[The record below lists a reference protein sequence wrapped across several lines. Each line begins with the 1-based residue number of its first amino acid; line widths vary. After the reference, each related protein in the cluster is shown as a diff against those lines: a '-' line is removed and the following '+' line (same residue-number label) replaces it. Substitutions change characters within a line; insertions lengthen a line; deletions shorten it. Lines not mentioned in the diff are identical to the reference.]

1 MTFDSSSPKQRFF
14 VPEVVQTSAMDCG
27 PATLKCLLEGFGV
40 SVSYGRLREA
50 CQTDVDGTS
59 IDMMEDIIVQ
69 LGLEAEQIMMPADH
83 LLLPESQALPAIVVV
98 SLPNGLTHF
107 VVVWRVHGRFV
118 QIMDPGTGRRW
129 LSQKQFLSE
138 LYVHTQPI
146 PAELWCDW
154 AETEE
159 FCAPLRRRLSTL
171 KLDEAV
177 IERLIETALEAPG
190 WQATAALDAAAR
202 MLDAIVRAGGLEP
215 GNEVENVLTRF
226 FDQARNAPPGIIPP
240 PYWSV
245 LPVPEDEE
253 QLLLRGAVLVRVT
266 GHRAIEQAEEAQ
278 EIEAPPPLSPEL
290 ATALEEPASKPAHE
304 IFRLIL
310 TDGLLTP
317 TVLIAAL
324 ALATIGVAIEALL
337 LKGLLDMGQYFELVG
352 QRIGAMQ
359 ALFAFF
365 FALLLLELPVSATA
379 TRIGRRLETRLRIA
393 FLEKIPRLG
402 DRYFHSRLTS
412 DMTQRAYELRQLR
425 TLPNL
430 AITFFR
436 LSFQIVLT
444 TVGVIWLNPL
454 SAPLAILAT
463 LVNVGMAFVTQPLLR
478 EQDLRLRTHLGA
490 LSRFYL
496 DALLGLIPIRTH
508 RAEQAVRR
516 EYESLLVDW
525 VHAGMALYRTDLFIL
540 GVEFLIGAA
549 FAVWILFNYIT
560 QRGETSGV
568 LLLLYWALR
577 LPDLGKALA
586 DTAQRYPMQRNR
598 VLRLLEPLTAP
609 EESEMWGKDLDDE
622 PSPPTSQTPG
632 FSEKPGVS
640 PEDKVPG
647 MSIVLQDVSVQAGGH
662 TILTNIN
669 LTIQAGEHIAIMGPS
684 GAGKSSLVGLLLGW
698 HRPAAGTVQVDG
710 QALKGQRL
718 HVVRKETAWVDPS
731 IQLWNRSLYDN
742 LRYGSQASSSS
753 AVDMVIQQADLLE
766 ILKNLP
772 AGAGTPLG
780 EGGGLVSGGE
790 GQRVRLGRAMVRSG
804 IRLVI
809 LDEPF
814 RGLDREKRREL
825 LRRARQYWQKA
836 TVILISHDVGEA
848 LTFERVAVLENG
860 RIVEDDAPETL
871 MKHPNSRYKAL
882 ADSEEAV
889 RRGLWES
896 ADWRRLWLEKG
907 WLSEK

>member
-1 MTFDSSSPKQRFF
+1 MIFDSSLPKRNFL

-27 PATLKCLLEGFGV
+27 PATLKCLLEGFGI

-59 IDMMEDIIVQ
+59 LDTIEDVAVQ

-83 LLLPESQALPAIVVV
+83 LLLPESQALPSIVVV
-98 SLPNGLTHF
+98 CLPNGLPHF
-107 VVVWRVHGRFV
+107 VVVWRTHGRFV

-129 LSQKQFLSE
+129 LTQKQFLRE
-138 LYVHTQPI
+138 LYIHTQLI
-146 PAELWCDW
+146 PVELWNDW
-154 AETEE
+154 VRTDE

-171 KLDEAV
+171 KLEESV
-177 IERLIETALEAPG
+177 IERLIETALESPC
-190 WQATAALDAAAR
+190 WQASAALDAATR
-202 MLDAIVRAGGLEP
+202 MLDVLVRAGGLEP
-215 GNEVENVLTRF
+215 GEEVEGVLERF
-226 FDQARNAPPGIIPP
+226 FSQARNASPGENGLIPP
-240 PYWSV
+240 AYWSV
-245 LPVPEDEE
+245 RPLPEDEE
-253 QLLLRGAVLVRVT
+253 QLLLRGAILVRVT
-266 GHRAIEQAEEAQ
+266 GRQITEEGVEAP
-278 EIEAPPPLSPEL
+278 EAEAPPPLSPEL
-290 ATALEEPASKPAHE
+290 VAALEEPASKPE
-304 IFRLIL
+304 REFFRLIRA
-310 TDGLLTP
+310 DGLLTF
-317 TVLIAAL
+317 TILITAL
-324 ALATIGVAIEALL
+324 ILATIGVTIEALL
-337 LKGLLDMGQYFELVG
+337 LKGLLDIGQHFELVG
-352 QRIGAMQ
+352 QRIGAIQ

-365 FALLLLELPVSATA
+365 FALFLLELPISTTA

-393 FLEKIPRLG
+393 FLEKIPRLS

-430 AITFFR
+430 AISFFR

-444 TVGVIWLNPL
+444 AAGVIWLNPV

-478 EQDLRLRTHLGA
+478 EQDLRLRTHIGA

-508 RAEQAVRR
+508 RAEQAVRH
-516 EYESLLVDW
+516 EYENLLVDW

-540 GVEFLIGAA
+540 GVEYLIGAA
-549 FAVWILFNYIT
+549 FAVWILFNYVA
-560 QRGETSGV
+560 QRGETSGI
-568 LLLLYWALR
+568 LLLLYWVLR

-586 DTAQRYPMQRNR
+586 DTAQQYPMQRNR
-598 VLRLLEPLTAP
+598 VLRLFEPLNAP

-622 PSPPTSQTPG
+622 PSPAESQQPETSPAEQI
-632 FSEKPGVS
+632 
-640 PEDKVPG
+640 PG

-662 TILTNIN
+662 TILTDIN

-710 QALKGQRL
+710 MPLKGRRL
-718 HVVRKETAWVDPS
+718 HAIRKETAWVDPS
-731 IQLWNRSLYDN
+731 IRLWNRSLHDN
-742 LRYGSQASSSS
+742 LRYGSQTSTPPLIE
-753 AVDMVIQQADLLE
+753 MVLQQADLLE
-766 ILKNLP
+766 ILAKLP
-772 AGAGTPLG
+772 AGAQTPLG

-790 GQRVRLGRAMVRSG
+790 GQRVRLGRAMLRSG
-804 IRLVI
+804 VRLVI

-825 LRRARQYWQKA
+825 LRRTRQYWQKA
-836 TVILISHDVGEA
+836 TLIFISHDVGEA
-848 LTFERVAVLENG
+848 LTFERVVVVENG

-871 MKHPNSRYKAL
+871 MKRPNSRYRAM
-882 ADSEEAV
+882 AESEEAV
-889 RRGLWES
+889 RRRLWES
-896 ADWRRLWLEKG
+896 ADWRRLWLEEG
-907 WLSEK
+907 WLSEKP